1 MVNRGKLSGNVP
13 VALLIAIPVH
23 ISVIYPLAHT
33 ATIDKPGEKKP
44 FKNIVGKGEN
54 AGLQHFLLFPQ
65 FFYPCPKQLSALHL
79 YLFCRLQM
87 LSVWTSQT
95 FC

>member
-44 FKNIVGKGEN
+44 FKNIVGK
-54 AGLQHFLLFPQ
+54 
-65 FFYPCPKQLSALHL
+65 
-79 YLFCRLQM
+79 
-87 LSVWTSQT
+87 
-95 FC
+95 